1 MANFTV
7 TSAQRITELAGKSG
21 ADSYSVNG
29 GKLTIDCDSR
39 YGPNQSATGGP
50 LGHITG
56 SGTLGGEL
64 FIDSS
69 AVRLI
74 PFSAGSGRVPDAGS
88 VITQGAATAEL
99 LCVMANK
106 TGGDVHTGNMPNSGW
121 LKVRGTGFAAG
132 ALTGIGATATGPDET
147 GWMVV
152 VGAEGKSIVMGRRG
166 LFNVNNGAAIWFAAG
181 VTSGARGQTIQ
192 LPHFS
197 ADGATHY
204 PGVEIETAPGSGVY
218 AFWANV
224 GTKFK
229 SAFISDDSRSRYVHI
244 SATGLVTLGR
254 GMDNQN
260 AGDLPAAGCSV
271 RVPNLILQSCG
282 GNKAVNSDPSD
293 SLSSRYKTSFAF
305 GGNLRHGGST
315 GAWYWTLAQ
324 PHSVAIKDL
333 HTCDQ
338 FAMSRCATRP
348 EIDGLFVGLST
359 KNSFAAVSPISI
371 TQCVAGGIVGRIG
384 GVRAECTGPSH
395 YSLYFSNLGGAWTFA
410 DLRGTFASDCTS
422 VAGSAFFNACD
433 DVTVESAE
441 TVGKRV
447 LVNNGSKVRIK
458 RHTYA
463 DNVRGTTLTTS
474 ASHAVEVLGA
484 VDCEVLDF
492 RNWPGVANV
501 HPYSGLVYASATR
514 NLIAGHVGSP
524 SAPYNAGTVNVM
536 GQFFSDGGNNI
547 DAWLRRSWLTA
558 LRSGLVL
565 PNSSSTG
572 HKQENCYTADASK
585 TQAPTQ
591 CRAISRGNRHNGG
604 SVPTNYTGTYGT
616 PFWDAFTG
624 DTTARLVVAFTEP
637 MASDGTYTLQAG
649 NPQFTGSGGIVM
661 AQGDAAVWE
670 MPAPMLGWTGL
681 TGFAVSGSNTA
692 LHTIE
697 YDIDRGAGFTGAY
710 QVLTTARLAAEQITP
725 TGFRLR
731 LRITCTA
738 SNYSNQL
745 TSVRIDGSTTLAAQ
759 NAALYPLD
767 VPQASLMLTGLQF
780 GSHIAVALDGDT
792 VFSGSSV
799 TATASISYPDRAARD
814 CVVTI
819 TKAGYHTEILAVPNA
834 RSILIPVH
842 QHEAVQA
849 ETVAE
854 TGDASDI
861 AAAVQAR
868 LLDDFAAID
877 ARLSNQMHDAYDPN
891 KQWYVIT
898 RNGEQLIGVTTDDPT
913 DIEWPEGY
921 SIAQMSGQVPDL
933 NFNVWDYG
941 LDQFK
946 SSLPTRVA
954 FLSRF
959 TVAELVAIRA
969 STDQV
974 VKDIMSRIDVL
985 RYINLQEQLTVD
997 SVAYFAQVGLIAPER
1012 AAEVT
1017 A

>member
-1 MANFTV
+1 MANFTI
-7 TSAQRITELAGKSG
+7 TSAQRITELANKAG

-29 GKLTIDCDSR
+29 GKLTIDCDTR
-39 YGPNQSATGGP
+39 HGPNQSATGGP
-50 LGHITG
+50 LGHITA

-74 PFSAGSGRVPDAGS
+74 PFSAGSGRVPDAGAT
-88 VITQGAATAEL
+88 ITQGAATAEL
-99 LCVMANK
+99 LCVMSDK
-106 TGGDVHTGNMPNSGW
+106 TGGNVHTGNMPSSGW

-132 ALTGIGATATGPDET
+132 ALTGINATATGQDET

-152 VGAEGKSIVMGRRG
+152 VGAEGKSVVMGRRG
-166 LFNVNNGAAIWFAAG
+166 LLNINNGTAIWFAAG

-192 LPHFS
+192 LPHFN

-229 SAFISDDSRSRYVHI
+229 STFISDDSRSRYVHI

-254 GMDNQN
+254 GLDNQN
-260 AGDLPAAGCSV
+260 AGDLPVAGCAV

-293 SLSSRYKTSFAF
+293 TFTNRYKTSFAF

-324 PHSVAIKDL
+324 PHSVVANDL

-348 EIDGLFVGLST
+348 EFDGLFVGLST

-371 TQCVAGGIVGRIG
+371 TQCVAGGIVGRMG

-395 YSLYFSNLGGAWTFA
+395 YSAYFGNLGGTWTFES
-410 DLRGTFASDCTS
+410 LRGTFASDCTS
-422 VAGSAFFNACD
+422 VAGSVFFNACD
-433 DVTVESAE
+433 DVTVENVE
-441 TVGKRV
+441 TVGKRL

-463 DNVRGTTLTTS
+463 DNVRGTTLTTA

-484 VDCEVLDF
+484 SDCEVLDI

-501 HPYSGLVYASATR
+501 HPYAGLVYASTTKR
-514 NLIAGHVGSP
+514 LVTGHVGSAA
-524 SAPYNAGTVNVM
+524 APFNAGTANVM
-536 GQFFSDGGNNI
+536 GQFFSDGGNNV
-547 DAWLRRSWLTA
+547 DAWLRRAWFTG
-558 LRSGLVL
+558 LRTGLVS

-572 HKQENCYTADASK
+572 HKQENCYTTDASK
-585 TQAPTQ
+585 TQAPLQ

-604 SVPTNYTGTYGT
+604 SVPTSYTGTYGT
-616 PFWDAFTG
+616 PFWDAFTS

-637 MASDGTYTLQAG
+637 LASDGTYTLQAG
-649 NPQFTGSGGIVM
+649 SPQFTGGGGIVM
-661 AQGDAAVWE
+661 SQGDVAIWE
-670 MPAPMLGWTGL
+670 MPAPMLGWTGM

-692 LHTIE
+692 LHTVE

-710 QVLTTARLAAEQITP
+710 QVLTTARLATEPVST

-745 TSVRIDGSTTLAAQ
+745 TGVRIDGSTTLAAQ
-759 NAALYPLD
+759 NAALYPID
-767 VPQASLMLTGLQF
+767 VAQASLTLSGLQF
-780 GSHIAVALDGDT
+780 GSHITVALDGDN

-819 TKAGYHTEILAVPNA
+819 TKAGWHTETLTVPYSTA
-834 RSILIPVH
+834 IIIPVH
-842 QHEAVQA
+842 QHEAVQ
-849 ETVAE
+849 VAPVSE
-854 TGDASDI
+854 SGDSANI
-861 AAAVQAR
+861 AAAVQAI

-877 ARLSNQMHDAYDPN
+877 ARISNTMHDAYNPN
-891 KQWYVIT
+891 QEWFVLTKD
-898 RNGEQLIGVTTDDPT
+898 GEHLVGVTTQNPYLMGLQ
-913 DIEWPEGY
+913 EG
-921 SIAQMSGQVPDL
+921 MSVAEFTGQIPDL
-933 NFNVWDYG
+933 NFSAWDFG
-941 LDQFK
+941 NDVFK
-946 SSLPTRVA
+946 STLTPRLN
-954 FLSRF
+954 FMSRF
-959 TVAELVAIRA
+959 TVSELAAIRG
-969 STDQV
+969 STDATV
-974 VKDIMSRIDVL
+974 RDIMERFDVQK
-985 RYINLQEQLTVD
+985 YINTIDQLTVD
-997 SVAYFAQVGLIAPER
+997 SVQWFVSQGLISQDR
-1012 AAEVT
+1012 ATEILA
-1017 A
+1017 